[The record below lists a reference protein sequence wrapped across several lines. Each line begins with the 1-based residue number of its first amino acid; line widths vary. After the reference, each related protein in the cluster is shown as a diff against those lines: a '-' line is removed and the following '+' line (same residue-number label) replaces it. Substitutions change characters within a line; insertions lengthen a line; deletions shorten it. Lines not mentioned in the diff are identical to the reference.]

1 MNFDDVFTA
10 QNTNG
15 ISPEKL
21 AFLKAMSARQSGGN
35 AKDMMAALMAA
46 SSNAQKQGI
55 SFNESERDMMLE
67 ILLKNLPPEESK
79 KAQGMIQMMKRMNG
93 KKGKP

>member
-35 AKDMMAALMAA
+35 AKDMKAALMSATNA
-46 SSNAQKQGI
+46 AQKQGV

-67 ILLKNLPPEESK
+67 ILLKNLSPEESK
-79 KAQGMIQMMKRMNG
+79 KARGMIQMMKRM
-93 KKGKP
+93 KK